1 MTPQALSQSFQSSVA
16 LVEVPVEARSFQ
28 DVLTQFTSVPPRSLQ
43 EARQVIARLAAL
55 AGAEISWP
63 LSDPKGAGADI
74 GGGLSVWKARKVT
87 AYIDE
92 RLDRVIY
99 NTELARVANLSVSH
113 FSRAFKQTFGES
125 ARAYVMRRRIAMA
138 QGLIGQGRQT
148 LADIAL
154 TCGFA
159 DQAHMTRVFGRLVG
173 VSPSRWRRAQAI
185 VLQ

>member
-1 MTPQALSQSFQSSVA
+1 MTLQVLSQSFQSSVA
-16 LVEVPVEARSFQ
+16 VVKVPGEVRSFQ
-28 DVLTQFTSVPPRSLQ
+28 DVLTLFTSVPPTSLQ
-43 EARQVIARLAAL
+43 EARQVVTRLAAL

-63 LSDPKGAGADI
+63 LSDPKGAGANI
-74 GGGLSVWKARKVT
+74 GCGLSVWKARKVT

-99 NTELARVANLSVSH
+99 NSELARIANLSVSH

-125 ARAYVMRRRIAMA
+125 ARAYIMRCRIAMA
-138 QGLIGQGRQT
+138 QALMGQGGQT

-154 TCGFA
+154 ACGFA
-159 DQAHMTRVFGRLVG
+159 DQAHMTRVFSRLVG